1 MGLFHSPF
9 INCVAFGKQATFLEK
24 YGLKG
29 TKFIVTGRIQTGSY
43 EKDGA
48 KVYTTDV
55 IIEELEFCESKRSD
69 DSTPGEFT
77 NIPNGIDDEVP
88 FK

>member
-1 MGLFHSPF
+1 MCCIWKTGFLLEK
-9 INCVAFGKQATFLEK
+9 FGK
-24 YGLKG
+24 KG
-29 TKFIVTGRIQTGSY
+29 VKFIVTGRIQTGSY

-55 IIEELEFCESKRSD
+55 IIEELEFCESKRNEESA
-69 DSTPGEFT
+69 PGEFM
-77 NIPNGIDDEVP
+77 NIPDGIDDEVP